1 MKTDKNSRTHS
12 TTSGT
17 LSHPDEQAVSDSNHA
32 KVPLIKNVRMSYE
45 KWLAKY
51 CPITNHLDINAAFDG
66 CMFETFGVEIE
77 FVRAMPASRVW
88 TLVECDGKS
97 FICEGYHFVNRLGY
111 FVTEVAAPQDRYFS
125 IKAD

>member
-17 LSHPDEQAVSDSNHA
+17 LSHPDEQAVSDSNHV
-32 KVPLIKNVRMSYE
+32 KVTLKKNARISYE

-51 CPITNHLDINAAFDG
+51 RPITNHLDTDAAFDG

-77 FVRAMPASRVW
+77 FVRAQPA
-88 TLVECDGKS
+88 
-97 FICEGYHFVNRLGY
+97 
-111 FVTEVAAPQDRYFS
+111 AQA
-125 IKAD
+125 

>member
-51 CPITNHLDINAAFDG
+51 CPITNHLDTNAAFDG
-66 CMFETFGVEIE
+66 CMFETFGLEIE
-77 FVRAMPASRVW
+77 FVRAQPASKVW
-88 TLVECDGKS
+88 TLVECDGKA

-111 FVTEVAAPQDRYFS
+111 FVTEVAAPQDRNFS